1 MNTIQQVLVTFNG
14 DRDPTP
20 PAAPSQDGPVLTLLK
35 AREIFAKVIL
45 FFTPNLEARA
55 GETARIIQERYPRTL
70 VVCRS
75 LDIEDPT
82 SYSDILKALR
92 PALRELCPPVKG
104 TEYHICVSPG
114 TPQIHACWLLMAASG
129 EITARILQVKNPK
142 DVREGQEL
150 VREIHPRGPEF
161 PDVVPRIRME
171 EVPEIGPA
179 EMEQAI
185 REAGIVGKDPQL
197 LKALEDAGRVAQY
210 DRASILILGES
221 GTGKELFAKYI
232 HQIGKRRS
240 RPLITVNCSG
250 FPETLI
256 ESELFGYVK
265 GAFTGANEDRK
276 GIFHVANNGTLFMDE
291 IGDMALS
298 AQAKVL
304 RALNDGE
311 ITRVGASK
319 AELVNVRIIAAT
331 NKDIYVAMKLKTFR
345 EDLYYRLAEQVI
357 RLPSLVERQD
367 DIPIIAQELVR
378 RCNMDFVKNV
388 SLSQNCLSFLQSLA
402 WPGNI
407 RELRNV
413 IKRSVMLAR
422 KDVIEPEAIIFDR
435 PGTSR
440 AAPWIPE
447 LHKGFSMDAY
457 LTEARTRIMD
467 RALEMAG
474 GNQSRAASL
483 LGVTSQ
489 AISQYVSKKKG
500 E

>member
-1 MNTIQQVLVTFNG
+1 MIQHVLISFNG
-14 DRDPTP
+14 DRDPSP
-20 PAAPSQDGPVLTLLK
+20 PAAPSQDGPVLTILK
-35 AREIFAKVIL
+35 AREIFDKVIL

-55 GETARIIQERYPRTL
+55 GETARIIQERYHRTA

-75 LDIEDPT
+75 LQIEDPT

-92 PALRELCPPVKG
+92 PALKELCPPDRG

-142 DVREGQEL
+142 DVREGQEV

-161 PDVVPRIRME
+161 PDVVPKIRME

-185 REAGIVGKDPQL
+185 QEAGIVGKDPQL

-210 DRASILILGES
+210 DKASILILGES

-232 HQIGKRRS
+232 HQVGKRRGK
-240 RPLITVNCSG
+240 PLITVNCSG

-265 GAFTGANEDRK
+265 GSHSTAYEDREGK
-276 GIFHVANNGTLFMDE
+276 FHAAHNGTLFMDE

-298 AQAKVL
+298 GQAKVL

-311 ITRVGASK
+311 ITRVGALK
-319 AELVNVRIIAAT
+319 AERVDVRIIAAT
-331 NKDIYVAMKLKTFR
+331 NKDIDEARKQKTFR

-357 RLPSLVERQD
+357 WLPSLAERQE
-367 DIPIIAQELVR
+367 DIPIIAQELLR
-378 RCNMDFVKNV
+378 RWTKASHKNV
-388 SLSQNCLSFLQSLA
+388 VFSQNCLSFLQNLP

-407 RELRNV
+407 RELKNV
-413 IKRSVMLAR
+413 INRSAMLAR
-422 KDVIEPEAIIFDR
+422 REVIEPEDINFDR
-435 PGTSR
+435 PGGSKV
-440 AAPWIPE
+440 APWIPQPRE
-447 LHKGFSMDAY
+447 GFSMEDY
-457 LTEARTRIMD
+457 LARARARIMD
-467 RALEMAG
+467 RALDMAG
-474 GNQSRAASL
+474 GNQSRAANL
-483 LGVTSQ
+483 LGISSQ
-489 AISQYVSKKKG
+489 AVSQYVAKKRG